1 MSKLFQFLAL
11 LLLGVNARRTDG
23 DRPADDA
30 SYAGGQ
36 RRSSLHKPNYNGNN
50 NYNHQS
56 NSPYLPYQQPRE
68 RKPNIV
74 LILTD
79 DQDVE
84 LGKCNKDIRARLQIS
99 FSLCPSVSS
108 LFLHFLL
115 VTSGASGLFIA
126 VTAYECPLRGTYMG
140 SLCLL
145 RVTTRRLILSP
156 LRYSSQSA
164 ADVRHRRDIATRIR
178 GEMRAQYAIHPI
190 YL

>member
-11 LLLGVNARRTDG
+11 LLLVVNARRPDG

-30 SYAGGQ
+30 YAGQ
-36 RRSSLHKPNYNGNN
+36 RRGAQHKPNYNGGNGNN

-84 LGKCNKDIRARLQIS
+84 LG
-99 FSLCPSVSS
+99 
-108 LFLHFLL
+108 
-115 VTSGASGLFIA
+115 T
-126 VTAYECPLRGTYMG
+126 
-140 SLCLL
+140 
-145 RVTTRRLILSP
+145 
-156 LRYSSQSA
+156 
-164 ADVRHRRDIATRIR
+164 
-178 GEMRAQYAIHPI
+178 
-190 YL
+190 